1 MNRNEISTLLKFVSK
16 TRILFNKTV
25 SNQTIDADW
34 RIFSYVI
41 SNHLENKLCTTT
53 SIIQVSGLPFATGLR
68 KVNKLIKENQTGLEK
83 FILNIMVFHIKPP
96 SNVETRDK
104 CTTAQIFDGSD

>member
-68 KVNKLIKENQTGLEK
+68 KVNKLIKEKKL
-83 FILNIMVFHIKPP
+83 IKKI
-96 SNVETRDK
+96 ETK
-104 CTTAQIFDGSD
+104 SGKYFSINTISD

>member
-53 SIIQVSGLPFATGLR
+53 SIIQVSGLPFAITVSCVPGFSISFGFR
-68 KVNKLIKENQTGLEK
+68 TFG
-83 FILNIMVFHIKPP
+83 
-96 SNVETRDK
+96 
-104 CTTAQIFDGSD
+104 

>member
-68 KVNKLIKENQTGLEK
+68 KTIRWFEENWEAIQNDAEFPPGMSSAVKNYVLKQEK
-83 FILNIMVFHIKPP
+83 
-96 SNVETRDK
+96 
-104 CTTAQIFDGSD
+104 